1 MTGGHLLSCTE
12 SQSLGRWL
20 YFSGCGWRRTEW
32 TNVSTEVSNA
42 ISAIASALLLVGVG
56 AFFSLWVHRAAGNRA
71 LTMGLYIVFGAF
83 GFFLFLFGLGS
94 IFRDWREGNSPETSS
109 YIALLIGTIAAL
121 TLVPSLRAM
130 TARVIPFDPTS
141 WPATIGLYALAA
153 LGVVSA
159 FSLFG
164 SDDTG
169 AISYFALALTAAAE
183 VALAFVVVGFGFHR
197 NRAEAMERL
206 GLHRP
211 TGRQVLIALGLVIV
225 TFAVSALSS
234 YLVQILQPDLH
245 EQITRNMEEMTS
257 KVQSVWGA
265 LALGLA
271 AGIGEEILFRGA
283 IQPRFGIVF
292 TALIFALLHQQY
304 GPSLITVGAFASGII
319 FGLQRKHMG
328 TVPAIITHAVYNT
341 IAVLL
346 IM

>member
-1 MTGGHLLSCTE
+1 MS
-12 SQSLGRWL
+12 
-20 YFSGCGWRRTEW
+20 SGVTDAL
-32 TNVSTEVSNA
+32 T
-42 ISAIASALLLVGVG
+42 AIASALMLVGIG

-109 YIALLIGTIAAL
+109 WIAILIGLIAAL
-121 TLVPSLRAM
+121 TLVPPLRKL
-130 TARVIPFDPTS
+130 TARVIPFAPES
-141 WPATIGLYALAA
+141 WPATIGLYVFAA

-169 AISYFALALTAAAE
+169 AVSYFALALTAAAE
-183 VALAFVVVGFGFHR
+183 VALAFVLVGVGFVR
-197 NRAEAMERL
+197 SRDEALERL
-206 GLHRP
+206 GFFKP
-211 TGRQVLIALGLVIV
+211 TGRQILIALGLVVV

-234 YLVQILQPDLH
+234 YLVQVLQPDLH
-245 EQITRNMEEMTS
+245 DEITRNMEEMTS

-265 LALGLA
+265 LVLGLA
-271 AGIGEEILFRGA
+271 AGIGEETLFRGA

-319 FGLQRKHMG
+319 FGLERKYMG
-328 TVPAIITHAVYNT
+328 TIPAIITHTVYNT

-346 IM
+346 IL

>member
-1 MTGGHLLSCTE
+1 L
-12 SQSLGRWL
+12 
-20 YFSGCGWRRTEW
+20 
-32 TNVSTEVSNA
+32 STEVTDA
-42 ISAIASALLLVGVG
+42 LSAVASALLLVGVG

-94 IFRDWREGNSPETSS
+94 MFRDWREGNSPETSS
-109 YIALLIGTIAAL
+109 FIAILIGVIAAL
-121 TLVPSLRAM
+121 TLLPSLRRL
-130 TARVIPFDPTS
+130 TAKVIPFDPAS
-141 WPATIGLYALAA
+141 WPATIGLYVLAA
-153 LGVVSA
+153 LGILAA

-169 AISYFALALTAAAE
+169 SISYLALAVTAAAE
-183 VALAFVVVGFGFHR
+183 VALAFVAVGIGFFR
-197 NRAEAMERL
+197 SREEAIRRL
-206 GLHRP
+206 GFARP
-211 TGRQVLIALGLVIV
+211 TGRQVMIALGLVVV

-234 YLVQILQPDLH
+234 YLVQLLQPDLH
-245 EQITRNMEEMTS
+245 DEITRNMEEMTAE
-257 KVQSVWGA
+257 VRSVWGA

-271 AGIGEEILFRGA
+271 AGIGEETLFRGA

-292 TALIFALLHQQY
+292 TALVFALLHQQY

-319 FGLQRKHMG
+319 FGLERKHLG

-346 IM
+346 IL

>member
-1 MTGGHLLSCTE
+1 MSSGVTDALSAV
-12 SQSLGRWL
+12 L
-20 YFSGCGWRRTEW
+20 
-32 TNVSTEVSNA
+32 
-42 ISAIASALLLVGVG
+42 SALMLVGVG

-83 GFFLFLFGLGS
+83 GFFLFLFRLGS
-94 IFRDWREGNSPETSS
+94 MFRDWREGNSPETSS
-109 YIALLIGTIAAL
+109 FIAILIGVIAAL
-121 TLVPSLRAM
+121 TLVPSLRTL

-141 WPATIGLYALAA
+141 WPATIGLYVLAA

-164 SDDTG
+164 TDQTS
-169 AISYFALALTAAAE
+169 AISYFALAVTAAAE
-183 VALAFVVVGFGFHR
+183 VALAFVAVGAGFYR
-197 NRAEAMERL
+197 NRDEAIKRL
-206 GLHRP
+206 GFSRP
-211 TGRQVLIALGLVIV
+211 TGRQVLIALGLVFV

-234 YLVQILQPDLH
+234 YLVQVLQPNLH
-245 EQITRNMEEMTS
+245 DEITRNMEEMTS
-257 KVQSVWGA
+257 KVRSVWGA

-271 AGIGEEILFRGA
+271 AGIGEETLFRGA

-319 FGLQRKHMG
+319 FGLERKHMG
-328 TVPAIITHAVYNT
+328 TVPAIITHTVYNT

-346 IM
+346 IL

>member
-1 MTGGHLLSCTE
+1 M
-12 SQSLGRWL
+12 
-20 YFSGCGWRRTEW
+20 
-32 TNVSTEVSNA
+32 
-42 ISAIASALLLVGVG
+42 LVGIG
-56 AFFSLWVHRAAGNRA
+56 AFFSLWVHRAVGNRA

-109 YIALLIGTIAAL
+109 YIAILIGVIAAL
-121 TLVPSLRAM
+121 TLVPSLRKL
-130 TARVIPFDPTS
+130 TARVIPFDPES
-141 WPATIGLYALAA
+141 WPATIGLYVLAA

-169 AISYFALALTAAAE
+169 TVSYFALALTAAAE
-183 VALAFVVVGFGFHR
+183 VALAFVLVGVGFVR
-197 NRAEAMERL
+197 SREEAIERL
-206 GLHRP
+206 GFSKP
-211 TGRQVLIALGLVIV
+211 TGRQVLIALGLVVV

-234 YLVQILQPDLH
+234 YLVQVLQPDLH
-245 EQITRNMEEMTS
+245 DEITRNMEEMTS

-265 LALGLA
+265 LVLGLA
-271 AGIGEEILFRGA
+271 AGIGEETLFRGA

-319 FGLQRKHMG
+319 FGLERKYMG
-328 TVPAIITHAVYNT
+328 TIPAIITHTVYNT

-346 IM
+346 IL